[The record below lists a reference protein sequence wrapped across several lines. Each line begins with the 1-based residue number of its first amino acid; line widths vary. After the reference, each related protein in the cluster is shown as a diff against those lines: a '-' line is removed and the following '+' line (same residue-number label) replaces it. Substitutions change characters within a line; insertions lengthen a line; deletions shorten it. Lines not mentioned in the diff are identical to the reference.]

1 MIKMDYGAITVDTSI
16 FDEKGLKLESGI
28 LKTLEQFNGK
38 PSHLILS
45 EIVVREVHAH
55 LKKKAKEARASI
67 QKSIRESK
75 AHLSVSDQSAEAATK
90 VLVPEL
96 DDSKVAKQRLDI
108 FVANTGAEIIPATG
122 RVELDEIIK
131 RYFQAEPPFEDTG
144 KKKNEFPD
152 AIALMSIESWAK
164 DHHTKVLAVAKDN
177 DWKRFADESEYI
189 DVVDD
194 LAEAISKF
202 QPHSTAI
209 DYTNSIA
216 KLIPNSEP
224 TGLHSLI
231 EQYLTDQVAE
241 IDLYPEASSQFF
253 YEPDYVEVRLDS
265 FEFVCD
271 EAGSAILQPVQG
283 QNNSLI
289 VEAKIHIVA
298 EASTSFS
305 LSVHDSIDKDY
316 VSIGSASV
324 STEMEFE
331 AEALLTFEGDFD
343 EGIEAVELTDF
354 ELLSSPSCVDFGE
367 IEPDWWGEEP

>member
-1 MIKMDYGAITVDTSI
+1 MDYGAITVDTSI

-55 LKKKAKEARASI
+55 LKKNAKEARALI

-75 AHLSVSDQSAEAATK
+75 AHLSVSDESAEAATTI
-90 VLVPEL
+90 LVPKL
-96 DDSKVAKQRLDI
+96 DDNEVAKQRLAI

-122 RVELDEIIK
+122 RVELDDIIK
-131 RYFQAEPPFEDTG
+131 KYFQAEPPFEDTG

-164 DHHTKVLAVAKDN
+164 DHGTKVLAVAKDG

-189 DVVDD
+189 DVIDD

-209 DYTNSIA
+209 DFIHYIA
-216 KLIPNSEP
+216 KLISASEP
-224 TGLHSLI
+224 AELHSLI

-253 YEPDYVEVRLDS
+253 HEPDYVEVRLNS

-271 EAGSAILQPVQG
+271 ETGSALLQPVQG
-283 QNNSLI
+283 QNNTLI
-289 VEAKIHIVA
+289 VEAKIHIVV

-305 LSVHDSIDKDY
+305 LSVFDSIDKDY
-316 VSIGSASV
+316 VSIGSSSV

-331 AEALLTFEGDFD
+331 AEVLLTFEGDFE

-354 ELLSSPSCVDFGE
+354 ELLSSPNYVDFGE

>member
-1 MIKMDYGAITVDTSI
+1 MYYGAITVDTSI

-38 PSHLILS
+38 PSNLILS
-45 EIVVREVHAH
+45 EIVVREVCAH

-75 AHLSVSDQSAEAATK
+75 AHLLVSDKNAETATK
-90 VLVPEL
+90 VIVPEL
-96 DDSKVAKQRLDI
+96 DDNEVARRRLDI
-108 FVANTGAEIIPATG
+108 FVTNTGAKIIPATG
-122 RVELDEIIK
+122 RVELDEVIK
-131 RYFQAEPPFEDTG
+131 KYFQAKPPFEDTG

-164 DHHTKVLAVAKDN
+164 DHRTKVLAVAKDG

-189 DVVDD
+189 DIVDD

-216 KLIPNSEP
+216 KLIPASEP
-224 TGLHSLI
+224 AELHFLI

-271 EAGSAILQPVQG
+271 EAGSALLQPVQG
-283 QNNSLI
+283 QNNMVMHQNS
-289 VEAKIHIVA
+289 
-298 EASTSFS
+298 
-305 LSVHDSIDKDY
+305 
-316 VSIGSASV
+316 
-324 STEMEFE
+324 
-331 AEALLTFEGDFD
+331 
-343 EGIEAVELTDF
+343 
-354 ELLSSPSCVDFGE
+354 
-367 IEPDWWGEEP
+367 